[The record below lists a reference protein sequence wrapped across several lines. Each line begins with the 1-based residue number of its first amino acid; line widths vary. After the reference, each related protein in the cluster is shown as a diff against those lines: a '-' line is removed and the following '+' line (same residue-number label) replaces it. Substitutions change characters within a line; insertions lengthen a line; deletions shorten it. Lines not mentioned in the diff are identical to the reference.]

1 MPQKQEN
8 AATETL
14 CELGFTGLEAL
25 AYVSLLKA
33 PGATGYAIA
42 RAIGKPVANTY
53 KALESLEQ
61 RGAVSAEDGAARSY
75 RAVPVGELLSVISR
89 EFASRT
95 AQADKALARLDFA
108 IEDDRVYRLTGREA
122 ILERMRSL
130 IASARSVLVVDAFPE
145 ALTAITEMLREAVKR
160 GLTVRIKTYAPFEL
174 RGATVVTSP
183 SGDAVM
189 RRWDGTWLNAVA
201 DDTECLISL
210 LGDRESHGMW
220 TRNHYF
226 SLVYQAAL
234 SSEVALA
241 ELQSLAASRPKISL
255 SEALAKCR
263 SLPLKLTNRKA
274 ARL

>member
-1 MPQKQEN
+1 MPQKKEN

-14 CELGFTGLEAL
+14 CDLGFTGLEAL

-42 RAIGKPVANTY
+42 RAIRKPVANTY

-61 RGAVSAEDGAARSY
+61 RGAVSAEDGVARSY
-75 RAVPVGELLSVISR
+75 RAVPVAELLGVISR

-95 AQADKALARLDFA
+95 AQADKALARLDFG

-130 IASARSVLVVDAFPE
+130 TASARSVLVVDAFPE
-145 ALTAITEMLREAVKR
+145 ALEAIADVLRAAVKR
-160 GLTVRIKTYAPFEL
+160 GVTVRIKAYAPFEL
-174 RGATVVTSP
+174 SGATTVTSP
-183 SGDAVM
+183 TGDTII

-201 DDTECLISL
+201 DDCEVLISL
-210 LGDRESHGMW
+210 LGDPESHGMW

-226 SLVYQAAL
+226 AVVYQAAV

-241 ELQSLAASRPKISL
+241 ELQSLATSRPKISL

-274 ARL
+274 ARF